1 MSGNPARCVCP
12 GSYDPITNG
21 HLDVIKRASALYD
34 EVVVAILHNTAKQGT
49 FSPQERIDLIEASTA
64 DLPNVRALAF
74 GDRLIVD
81 VCRELDAGVLV
92 KGIRGLTDY
101 EYELPMALMNREMTG
116 VETLLLPADPA
127 YTHYSSSLI
136 RLIAGRGADI
146 RAMVPEPV
154 LAPLLAK
161 LRPESSEL

>member
-1 MSGNPARCVCP
+1 MSGNPRRCVCP

-21 HLDVIKRASALYD
+21 HLDVITRANELYD
-34 EVVVAILHNTAKQGT
+34 DVVVAVLHNTAKQGT
-49 FSPQERIDLIEASTA
+49 FSPQERIELISAATEH
-64 DLPNVRALAF
+64 LPNVRAVAF

-81 VCRELDAGVLV
+81 VCRELDAGVLL

-116 VETLLLPADPA
+116 VETVLLPGDPA

-136 RLIAGRGADI
+136 RLIAERGADI
-146 RAMVPEPV
+146 SSMVPEPV
-154 LAPLLAK
+154 VAPLLERLGSAD
-161 LRPESSEL
+161 S

>member
-1 MSGNPARCVCP
+1 MTGNPRRCVCP

-21 HLDVIKRASALYD
+21 HLDVITRAGALYD
-34 EVVVAILHNTAKQGT
+34 DVVVAVLHNTAKQGT
-49 FSPQERIDLIEASTA
+49 FAPEERLELIAAATA

-81 VCRELDAGVLV
+81 VCRELDAALIV

-116 VETLLLPADPA
+116 VETLLLPGDPA
-127 YTHYSSSLI
+127 LSHYSSSLI
-136 RLIAGRGADI
+136 RLIAARGADVSS
-146 RAMVPEPV
+146 MVPPPV
-154 LAPLLAK
+154 LAPLLAR
-161 LRPESSEL
+161 LG

>member
-1 MSGNPARCVCP
+1 MSGNPRRCVCP

-21 HLDVIKRASALYD
+21 HLDVITRASALYD
-34 EVVVAILHNTAKQGT
+34 DVVVAVLHNTAKQGT
-49 FSPQERIDLIEASTA
+49 FSPEERITLIESATA
-64 DLPNVRALAF
+64 GLPNVRAVAF

-101 EYELPMALMNREMTG
+101 EYELPMALMNREMSG
-116 VETLLLPADPA
+116 VETMLLPGDPA

-136 RLIAGRGADI
+136 RLIAQRGADVS
-146 RAMVPEPV
+146 AMVPAPV
-154 LAPLLAK
+154 LGPLTERLAPTAD
-161 LRPESSEL
+161 

>member
-1 MSGNPARCVCP
+1 MTGNPRRCVCP

-21 HLDVIKRASALYD
+21 HLDVIARAAALYD
-34 EVVVAILHNTAKQGT
+34 DVVVAVLHNTAKQGT
-49 FSPQERIDLIEASTA
+49 FTPQERLELIRESTGE
-64 DLPNVRALAF
+64 LPNVRVGDF

-116 VETLLLPADPA
+116 VETLLLPGDPA
-127 YTHYSSSLI
+127 LSHYSSSLI
-136 RLIAGRGADI
+136 RLIAARGADI
-146 RAMVPEPV
+146 SEMVPAPV
-154 LAPLLAK
+154 VGPLLERLSGFDA
-161 LRPESSEL
+161 

>member
-1 MSGNPARCVCP
+1 MSGNAARCVCP

-49 FSPQERIDLIEASTA
+49 FSPQERIDLIGASTA
-64 DLPNVRALAF
+64 DMPNVRALAF

-101 EYELPMALMNREMTG
+101 EYELPMALMNREMSG